1 MISNLRSKILP
12 LTVLLLFLLPPGCSK
27 DADAL
32 QTAPFFTLK
41 DLSGKTVSLKQY
53 AGNIVLLD
61 FWATWCPPCRMSIP
75 ELVSLQNKYG
85 NQGVVILGISL
96 DDPQQFNDNYLS
108 AFKLK
113 FKINYTILRANQK
126 VAQDYFGTGDMV
138 IPTMFVINREGKIVD
153 KHVGFIPGAVEESIK
168 KLL

>member
-1 MISNLRSKILP
+1 MIFKLYSMIMIV
-12 LTVLLLFLLPPGCSK
+12 TVISLFFLSSGCSK

-32 QTAPFFTLK
+32 QSAPGFTLK
-41 DLSGKTVSLKQY
+41 DLSGNSISLKQY

-61 FWATWCPPCRMSIP
+61 FWATWCPPCRQSIP

-108 AFKLK
+108 AFKQQ
-113 FKINYTILRANQK
+113 FKINYKKDGTVFFYYALVYEDLR
-126 VAQDYFGTGDMV
+126 
-138 IPTMFVINREGKIVD
+138 EL
-153 KHVGFIPGAVEESIK
+153 E
-168 KLL
+168 